1 MGFCRLQVTDRRPAC
16 DDGRVLLRIEG
27 YDLPGRH
34 WPGPDFPGAGNVHVA
49 VQRKD
54 QPDELLAVQPGDADA
69 VSWELECE
77 PFTDADGVLTLRGSC
92 IQNRLGGRFVYLSWG
107 EVGTDGR
114 FTMFRRAKLLLSGVE
129 PAVMAAAAE
138 TGTLLARVRMTDAKG
153 NPVCSRTDLVWSA
166 PLAD

>member
-1 MGFCRLQVTDRRPAC
+1 M
-16 DDGRVLLRIEG
+16 LLRIEG

-34 WPGPDFPGAGNVHVA
+34 CGPGGDFPGARNVHVA

-54 QPDELLAVQPGDADA
+54 KPGELLAVQPGDADS
-69 VSWELECE
+69 VSWDLECE
-77 PFTDADGVLTLRGSC
+77 PFTGSDSVLTLRGRY

-107 EVGTDGR
+107 EVGTDGS

-129 PAVMAAAAE
+129 PGVMAAAAE

-153 NPVCSRTDLVWSA
+153 NPACARTDLVWSA